1 MFKSYLTIGWR
12 NLLSDTGYSSINISG
27 LAIGMTVAMFIG
39 LWIQD
44 EVSFN
49 KYHKNHDSIA
59 QVWSGGTD
67 PLTGEIL
74 GGYALQF
81 PVGATLKNNY
91 PQYFKH
97 VLMAWW
103 ISKNTISSA
112 EEKFSKEGVFIDPD
126 ALEMLS
132 LKMLK
137 GSYRSLEKQNS
148 IVISRSMAEAI
159 FAKEDPINKVL
170 RIDNRMDVEVTGV
183 FEDIPRN
190 NTFGQVQFFSTWSLW
205 LASNDWVRNAVADWD
220 NRMTNTY
227 VQLQSNTTFEEA
239 NAAIHDLLYKSVP
252 KDFFATIEKYKP
264 FVQVVPMNTW
274 HLYSE
279 FENGQPAGGR
289 IIFVW
294 LFGIVGAF
302 VLLLACINFINLST
316 ARSEKRAKEVG
327 IRKTIGSARHQL
339 IVQFMSESFMLV
351 VIAFG
356 LSVLLLAS
364 LLPMF
369 NTVAGKDIAMPFA
382 IPAFWF
388 LGVAFIVFTGFMAG
402 IYPAFYLSS
411 FQPVTVLKGVFRFGR
426 SAALPR
432 KILVVVQFAV
442 SVVLIIGTLI
452 VYQQIEY
459 ARDRPIGYNRSGL
472 ISMELKDPGF
482 KGKLNVLTTELL
494 ASGVVSEA
502 ATSSAPLTALWN
514 TTGGYTWPGKDSNME
529 SEFANTNVTFD
540 FGKTIGWEV
549 IAGRDFSRELATDSI
564 DAIIINESASK
575 YMGLQNPVGERITDV
590 DEFGNPEWTK
600 VIIGIVKDVVVAS
613 PYEPVMQTIYYYD
626 ENASNV
632 LHMRIAPS
640 VSASAALPRIKAVLE
655 KVVPSAMFDYK
666 FVDQEYA
673 TKFAQEERVGQLAA
687 IFSVL
692 AIFISC
698 LGLFGLASFVAEQ
711 RTKEIG
717 IRKVMGA
724 SIFNLWRMLSREFVV
739 LVIVSCVAALPASYV
754 LMNNW
759 LEKYEYR
766 TELSWCIFLI
776 SCLAAIAV
784 TLLTVS
790 YQSIKAAVA
799 NPVNSLRSE

>member
-1 MFKSYLTIGWR
+1 MFKSYLKIGWR
-12 NLLSDTGYSSINISG
+12 NLLSDTGYSLINICG

-39 LWIQD
+39 LWIHD

-49 KYHKNHDSIA
+49 TYHKNHDSIA
-59 QVWSGGTD
+59 QVWNGGTD
-67 PLTGEIL
+67 PLAGEIS
-74 GGYALQF
+74 GGYAMQF

-97 VLMAWW
+97 ILMAWW
-103 ISKNTISSA
+103 INKYTISSA
-112 EEKFSKEGVFIDPD
+112 EEKFSKDGIFIEPE

-132 LKMLK
+132 LKMLE

-148 IVISRSMAEAI
+148 IVISRSMAETI
-159 FAKEDPINKVL
+159 FGKDDPINKAL

-190 NTFGQVQFFSTWSLW
+190 SNFGQVQFFSTWSLW

-227 VQLQSNTTFEEA
+227 VQLQPNTNFEEV
-239 NAAIHDLLYKSVP
+239 NAAIHDLFYKSVP
-252 KDFFATIEKYKP
+252 KDFFETIEKYKP

-279 FENGQPAGGR
+279 FENGKPTGGR
-289 IIFVW
+289 ITFVW

-339 IVQFMSESFMLV
+339 IMQFMSESFVVV
-351 VIAFG
+351 VIAFA
-356 LSVLLLAS
+356 LSVLLMTS
-364 LLPMF
+364 LLPIF
-369 NTVAGKDIAMPFA
+369 NEVAGKAIALPFA
-382 IPAFWF
+382 IPEFWF
-388 LGVAFIVFTGFMAG
+388 LAIAFIAFTGFMAG

-411 FQPVTVLKGVFRFGR
+411 FKPVTVLKGAFRFGR
-426 SAALPR
+426 SGSLPR
-432 KILVVVQFAV
+432 KILVVVQFTI
-442 SVVLIIGTLI
+442 SVILIIGTLI
-452 VYQQIEY
+452 VYQQIEF
-459 ARDRPIGYNRSGL
+459 ARNRPIGYNRSGL

-482 KGKLNVLTTELL
+482 KGKLNVLRAEML

-502 ATSSAPLTALWN
+502 ATSSAPLTAVWN
-514 TTGGYTWPGKDSNME
+514 TTGGYTWPGKDPYME
-529 SEFANTNVTFD
+529 SEFANTNVTYE

-549 IAGRDFSRELATDSI
+549 IAGRDFSPELATDSI

-575 YMGLQNPVGERITDV
+575 YMGLQNPVGEKFTDV
-590 DEFGNPEWTK
+590 DEFGNPKWSK
-600 VIIGIVKDVVVAS
+600 VIIGVVKDLVVAS

-626 ENASNV
+626 ANASNV
-632 LHMRIAPS
+632 LHIRIAPS

-666 FVDQEYA
+666 FVDQEFA

-724 SIFNLWRMLSREFVV
+724 SIFNLWRMLSRDFVV
-739 LVIVSCVAALPASYV
+739 LVIVSCVVALPTSYL

-759 LEKYEYR
+759 LQKYEYR
-766 TELSWCIFLI
+766 TELSWWIFLA
-776 SCLAAIAV
+776 SCFAAITV

-790 YQSIKAAVA
+790 YQSIKAAMM
-799 NPVNSLRSE
+799 NPVKSLRSE